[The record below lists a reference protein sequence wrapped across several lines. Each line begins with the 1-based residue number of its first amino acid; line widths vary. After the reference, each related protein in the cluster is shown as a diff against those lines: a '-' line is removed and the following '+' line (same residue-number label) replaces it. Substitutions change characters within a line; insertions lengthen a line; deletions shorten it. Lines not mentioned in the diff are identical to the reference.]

1 MSTCD
6 RCAMTAANKATPG
19 TTTDI
24 TGKLFSPTFV
34 LLCVSTIF
42 YYVAFGASAPL
53 LPRYA
58 KHLGYSKLATGLIVS
73 SFAISAVILRPSL
86 GRLGDQRGRRLLVI
100 GGATLTGISF
110 TGNVFA
116 ESVRALV
123 FFRLFS
129 GAGQAAVIIGAAAL
143 AVDMAPA
150 HRKGEAASFILVA
163 FQLGI
168 GVGPILSEQIVKR
181 WSYGA
186 AWSACAASCFA
197 CAVLASRLPK
207 RRVQGHQ
214 GPVVRRVLH
223 PVAIRPGVIM
233 GLGVFGFSGFA
244 TYVSVFGPSIGV
256 ETVGPIFLMLAAM
269 TVLVR
274 VVGFR
279 LPDQLGPAVGGSI
292 ALALVGTGMIAI
304 GVLREPWV
312 LYTLTL
318 WLGCGGGLMFP
329 CLAVAAVQPVPEHER
344 SAALATFTMF
354 IDIAV
359 GISGF
364 ALGWVAG
371 LTSYAGAFITGG
383 SIALV
388 GSAAAMFYFRPI
400 WNRQQ
405 RRLALGTVA
414 TPPS

>member
-1 MSTCD
+1 
-6 RCAMTAANKATPG
+6 MTRHGTDELPG
-19 TTTDI
+19 THLAEAAQP
-24 TGKLFSPTFV
+24 GKLFSSTFV

-42 YYVAFGASAPL
+42 FYVAFGASAPL
-53 LPRYA
+53 LPRYG
-58 KHLGYSKLATGLIVS
+58 KHLGYSKATIGLIVS
-73 SFAISAVILRPSL
+73 SFVISAVTLRPAL
-86 GRLGDQRGRRLLVI
+86 GRLGDRRGRKVLVI
-100 GGATLTGISF
+100 GGATLTGIGF
-110 TGNVFA
+110 AGNAFV
-116 ESVRALV
+116 ESIPALV
-123 FFRLFS
+123 FFRLFT
-129 GAGQAAVIIGAAAL
+129 GAGQAAVIVGAAAL
-143 AVDMAPA
+143 AVDMAPD

-168 GVGPILSEQIVKR
+168 GVGPILSEQIVKQ
-181 WSYGA
+181 WSFA
-186 AWSACAASCFA
+186 TAWVCCAMSCFA

-244 TYVSVFGPSIGV
+244 TYVALFGESIGV
-256 ETVGPIFLMLAAM
+256 ETVGPIFLIIAAT

-274 VVGFR
+274 VLGFR
-279 LPDQLGPAVGGSI
+279 LPDQLGPAVGGAI
-292 ALALVGTGMIAI
+292 ALTIVGTGMIA
-304 GVLREPWV
+304 VAQLREPWA
-312 LYTLTL
+312 LYTLTV

-364 ALGWVAG
+364 TLGAVAG
-371 LTSYAGAFITGG
+371 FTSYGGAFVAGG
-383 SIALV
+383 SVALV
-388 GSAAAMFYFRPI
+388 GAAAAMFYFRPI

-405 RRLALGTVA
+405 HAIA
-414 TPPS
+414 TAQHRAP